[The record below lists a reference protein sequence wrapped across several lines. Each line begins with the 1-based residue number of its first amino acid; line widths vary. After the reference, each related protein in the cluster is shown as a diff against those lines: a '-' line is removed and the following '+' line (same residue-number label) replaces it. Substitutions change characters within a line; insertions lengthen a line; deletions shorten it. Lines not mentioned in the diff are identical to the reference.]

1 MVPKNGQQF
10 IKFGLTG
17 GLNTGLTYVIYLL
30 LVHLTTPT
38 VAMAVGYGL
47 TSLVGLTLNNHWV
60 FNAHQAVRSVAW
72 KYYATYGFTWLLS
85 VGFTH
90 VASTNWQLPTWLIP
104 IGSLMLTIPL
114 NFLLSKF
121 WVFSQHHHFKEAR
134 HYGN

>member
-1 MVPKNGQQF
+1 MPKNGQQF

-60 FNAHQAVRSVAW
+60 FNAHQPFVA
-72 KYYATYGFTWLLS
+72 
-85 VGFTH
+85 
-90 VASTNWQLPTWLIP
+90 
-104 IGSLMLTIPL
+104 
-114 NFLLSKF
+114 
-121 WVFSQHHHFKEAR
+121 
-134 HYGN
+134 